1 MMRRARMPSSRV
13 VTFVLGSGKPLE
25 LPNTDL
31 ASPISRARCVSLSAK
46 SASLP
51 AIPSAST
58 MQASLPDWMIM
69 PCSRSSTGILL
80 WIAANMVEPCEG
92 APPLRQAFS
101 LTVYSSV
108 GLMRPSLISW
118 NTNSAVISLARLA
131 GKMSW
136 SGSRSN
142 STPPFSASIRI
153 ACGALMTGSSLL
165 RGASFF
171 GATAAAG
178 LAGLTSCLG
187 AAKAS
192 ALKATS
198 KAAAVSSRPIAL
210 DVSAIINVL
219 SPAREARHGGI
230 ISGDV
235 AEICGSVKAAAAQES
250 RTAIIARRGIGGNR
264 RSLRLGGGQRRP
276 RDGWRGL
283 RAAGGGELDG
293 PRRYCR
299 HLTGAL
305 AQSVGPVGRRR
316 HVRQRPAIEISRSVR
331 LAGGHQDRRARA
343 RHAFTQ
349 GRRQLAVVGAFQR
362 RAADIFDLHL
372 GDAFAV
378 EAQNLGGLDR
388 QVDDPVTDIGTAVVD
403 AHYDR
408 AVIGQIGD
416 ARIGRQRHGRMRG
429 RNRIHVEDF
438 AVGGIAAVEIVAV
451 PGGQADGAVIHVFLR
466 DIFAAA
472 HRIRLADPVDAAALW
487 HRLAI
492 GDDAG
497 AGGNAV
503 FGIDPAGQAAR
514 AIGECQAASG
524 QPDKARD
531 QAKAAFAPES
541 AHAA

>member
-31 ASPISRARCVSLSAK
+31 
-46 SASLP
+46 
-51 AIPSAST
+51 AST

-108 GLMRPSLISW
+108 SLMRPSLSSW
-118 NTNSAVISLARLA
+118 NTYSAVISLARLA

-142 STPPFSASIRI
+142 STPPFSASIRM
-153 ACGALMTGSSLL
+153 ACGALIAGSSLL

-171 GATAAAG
+171 CATAAAG

-192 ALKATS
+192 ALKATT

-235 AEICGSVKAAAAQES
+235 AEICGSVKATTAQES

-264 RSLRLGGGQRRP
+264 RSLRLGVRQWGAGN
-276 RDGWRGL
+276 GRGL
-283 RAAGGGELDG
+283 RAAGGSELDG
-293 PRRYCR
+293 TRGRRRCR
-299 HLTGAL
+299 HLAGAL
-305 AQSVGPVGRRR
+305 AQPVGPVGRRR
-316 HVRQRPAIEISRSVR
+316 HVRQRPAIEIGRSVR
-331 LAGGHQDRRARA
+331 LVGGNQHGRVRA
-343 RHAFTQ
+343 RHAFAQ
-349 GRRQLAVVGAFQR
+349 GRRQLAVVGALQR
-362 RAADIFDLHL
+362 RPADIFDLHL

-378 EAQNLGGLDR
+378 ETQNLGGLDR
-388 QVDDPVTDIGTAVVD
+388 QVDDPVADIGPAVVD

-416 ARIGRQRHGRMRG
+416 PRIGRQRHGRMRG

-438 AVGGIAAVEIVAV
+438 TVGSIAAVEVVAV
-451 PGGQADGAVIHVFLR
+451 PGRQADGAVVDVFLR

-472 HRIRLADPVDAAALW
+472 DQIGFADPVDAAALR

-492 GDDAG
+492 SDDAG

-514 AIGECQAASG
+514 AIGERQAAADE
-524 QPDKARD
+524 PYEARD

>member
-1 MMRRARMPSSRV
+1 
-13 VTFVLGSGKPLE
+13 
-25 LPNTDL
+25 
-31 ASPISRARCVSLSAK
+31 
-46 SASLP
+46 
-51 AIPSAST
+51 
-58 MQASLPDWMIM
+58 MQASLPDWTIM

-108 GLMRPSLISW
+108 SLMRPSLSSW
-118 NTNSAVISLARLA
+118 NTYSAVISLARLA

-136 SGSRSN
+136 SESRSN
-142 STPPFSASIRI
+142 STPPFSASIRM
-153 ACGALMTGSSLL
+153 ACGALIAGSSLL

-171 GATAAAG
+171 CATAAAG

-250 RTAIIARRGIGGNR
+250 RAIIIARRGIGGNR
-264 RSLRLGGGQRRP
+264 RSLRLGGGKRRP

-283 RAAGGGELDG
+283 WAAGGGELDG

-299 HLTGAL
+299 HLAGVL
-305 AQSVGPVGRRR
+305 AQPVGPVGRRR
-316 HVRQRPAIEISRSVR
+316 HVRQRPVIEIGRSVR
-331 LAGGHQDRRARA
+331 LVGGNQYGRARA
-343 RHAFTQ
+343 RHAFAQ
-349 GRRQLAVVGAFQR
+349 GRRQLAVVGALQR

-372 GDAFAV
+372 GDASAV

-388 QVDDPVTDIGTAVVD
+388 QVDDPVADVRPAVVD

-416 ARIGRQRHGRMRG
+416 PRIGRQRHGRMGG

-438 AVGGIAAVEIVAV
+438 AVGGIAAVEVVAV
-451 PGGQADGAVIHVFLR
+451 PGGQADRAVVDVFLR

-472 HRIRLADPVDAAALW
+472 DQIGLADPVDAAALW
-487 HRLAI
+487 HRLARL
-492 GDDAG
+492 DHPG
-497 AGGNAV
+497 AGGDAI

-514 AIGECQAASG
+514 AIGERQAAG
-524 QPDKARD
+524 DEPYEARD

>member
-1 MMRRARMPSSRV
+1 MMRRASMPSSRV
-13 VTFVLGSGKPLE
+13 VTWVPGSGSPLE
-25 LPNTDL
+25 LPNVDFGK
-31 ASPISRARCVSLSAK
+31 PISRARSVILAAN

-51 AIPSAST
+51 AMPSART
-58 MQASLPDWMIM
+58 MQASLPDCTIM
-69 PCSRSSTGILL
+69 PCSRSSTEILL
-80 WIAANMVEPCEG
+80 LIAANMVEPCDG
-92 APPLRQAFS
+92 APPLRHAFS

-108 GLMRPSLISW
+108 SLMRPSLISW
-118 NTNSAVISLARLA
+118 NTYSAVISLARLA

-235 AEICGSVKAAAAQES
+235 AEICGSVKAAAAQEP
-250 RTAIIARRGIGGNR
+250 RAAIIARRGLGGNR
-264 RSLRLGGGQRRP
+264 RALRLGGRQRHP

-283 RAAGGGELDG
+283 RPAGSGEFDG

-305 AQSVGPVGRRR
+305 AQPVGPVRWHR

-331 LAGGHQDRRARA
+331 FVGGQQDRRARVQ
-343 RHAFTQ
+343 HAFAQ
-349 GRRQLAVVGAFQR
+349 GRHQLAVVGAFQR
-362 RAADIFDLHL
+362 RAADIVDLHL
-372 GDAFAV
+372 GDAFAI

-388 QVDDPVTDIGTAVVD
+388 QVDDPVADVRPAVVD
-403 AHYDR
+403 AHHDR

-438 AVGGIAAVEIVAV
+438 AVGGIAAVEVVAV

-472 HRIRLADPVDAAALW
+472 DRIRLTDPVDAAALW

-492 GDDAG
+492 GG
-497 AGGNAV
+497 
-503 FGIDPAGQAAR
+503 
-514 AIGECQAASG
+514 
-524 QPDKARD
+524 
-531 QAKAAFAPES
+531 
-541 AHAA
+541 